1 MMQHYERFDLYGTVP
16 TLLLN
21 CKYMKLT
28 KLSYDMDTRLFTL
41 HIANERNS
49 LYDKDIEAILTGKEY
64 LEYVKYLHEVIKVI

>member
-1 MMQHYERFDLYGTVP
+1 
-16 TLLLN
+16 
-21 CKYMKLT
+21 MKLT